1 MTKSNEYKDF
11 GVMYIQ
17 KALRTN
23 DVITGKR
30 SVSNIITK
38 RTPSTIK
45 GVPPITSTKEYMY
58 TLFNAMLEC
67 RDAKGFRS
75 LDADIVEMLLN
86 GRFKTH
92 EALANFMSKGY
103 LTRFEN
109 VYLNVMTE
117 NDRMFLKAQNQNKP
131 IHDYFKE
138 LDKRVK
144 NKEEK

>member
-67 RDAKGFRS
+67 RDAKKFRS
-75 LDADIVEMLLN
+75 LDADYLELLLN
-86 GRFKTH
+86 GHFKTR
-92 EALANFMSKGY
+92 EELVRRYNS
-103 LTRFEN
+103 TRFEN
-109 VYLNVMTE
+109 IYLNVMTE

-138 LDKRVK
+138 LDQRVK

>member
-1 MTKSNEYKDF
+1 MTKSDEYKDY
-11 GVMYIQ
+11 GVMYIHR
-17 KALRTN
+17 ALRPN

-30 SVSNIITK
+30 SVNNIIIK

-67 RDAKGFRS
+67 RDAKKFRS

-86 GRFKTH
+86 GRFKTR
-92 EALANFMSKGY
+92 EALANFTGKRY

-109 VYLNVMTE
+109 IYLNVMTE

-138 LDKRVK
+138 LDRGVT
-144 NKEEK
+144 N

>member
-67 RDAKGFRS
+67 RDAKKFRS
-75 LDADIVEMLLN
+75 LDADYLELLLK
-86 GRFKTH
+86 GHFKTR
-92 EALANFMSKGY
+92 EELVRRYNS
-103 LTRFEN
+103 TRFEN

>member
-1 MTKSNEYKDF
+1 MTKSNEYKDY
-11 GVMYIQ
+11 GVMYIHR
-17 KALRTN
+17 ALRTN

-38 RTPSTIK
+38 RIPSTIK

-75 LDADIVEMLLN
+75 LDADYLELLLN
-86 GRFKTH
+86 GRLKTR
-92 EALANFMSKGY
+92 EDLINAYGGVKYIS
-103 LTRFEN
+103 RFEN
-109 VYLNVMTE
+109 IYCNIMTD
-117 NDRMFLKAQNQNKP
+117 NDRMFLKAQNQYKP

-138 LDKRVK
+138 LDNRVK
-144 NKEEK
+144 N